1 MTHPMEEIANLVG
14 FPVHHSFKQPSSQTR
29 SSPPTFRT
37 EDGQELV
44 LRPVGDDWGCKAR
57 ELGRL
62 LGYAD
67 EGRKLVDKIGAAWKD
82 EFVEG
87 VDFVRKINEI
97 TDSVMRPEIVITR
110 SGINLVC
117 ILTRKPL
124 GRQIRRW
131 LASDVMVQIADTGS
145 YGQPSAS
152 PQAIAAL
159 VRDAV
164 REALAEERREY
175 PVALLATLNHH
186 GHHGHQAVTK
196 PQKPVMPRWIIE
208 AVAEHLEEDDNGAMT
223 YADLCPVLGPGRVWT
238 KSDKV
243 WLGKHLA
250 ERQFGERVR
259 HGNIRAFCVRVK
271 RRGPRLVA

>member
-1 MTHPMEEIANLVG
+1 MYHLSVAFEHHPITAMADDSG
-14 FPVHHSFKQPSSQTR
+14 
-29 SSPPTFRT
+29 
-37 EDGQELV
+37 V
-44 LRPVGDDWGCKAR
+44 LWFF
-57 ELGRL
+57 
-62 LGYAD
+62 AD
-67 EGRKLVDKIGAAWKD
+67 EICDALGIEDHNQSTRYLDDDEKGVFTKQTPGGPQRKAT
-82 EFVEG
+82 
-87 VDFVRKINEI
+87 INESGMYSLI
-97 TDSVMRPEIVITR
+97 LR
-110 SGINLVC
+110 S
-117 ILTRKPL
+117 RKPSAKKFKKWVTAEIL
-124 GRQIRRW
+124 PQIRR
-131 LASDVMVQIADTGS
+131 TGS

-152 PQAIAAL
+152 TQALAAL

-186 GHHGHQAVTK
+186 GHQGHQAVTK
-196 PQKPVMPRWIIE
+196 PQKPTVPSWIVE
-208 AVAEHLEEDDNGAMT
+208 AVAERLEEDDDGAMT